1 MKRICKL
8 LSLLLIA
15 AMLLSTFSIT
25 ASAAK
30 EKNHWVRIDGNAAKN
45 DAVYYNL
52 EGWSNN
58 PSNWSAYYDVENGAL
73 YLKSLYASRIDLT
86 YSNCKKIYLIGD
98 NYLRQTYGSLS
109 LQQRVVISAEGSLE
123 ITTEENV
130 QGTLNITLN
139 LEYDRYYNEDYYPF
153 CCISLSRA
161 DKFTLSGNAK
171 INAVVNAKE
180 NAKFSF
186 AMIDTAN
193 NGVIDTEIINI
204 IDNASVSCSFEK
216 GETGAACENAYF
228 LRAKQ
233 INVNTTG
240 ELVFS
245 APEYRIVGFLSNDVN
260 LTNVGTIDITCKNSG
275 YSYPFWRVDSYE
287 SLDKTQY
294 AVRIYEDIE
303 NNTKRLTI
311 RKGSPVRVNLID
323 AYFKNTRQSAADFL
337 PGDTVWF
344 DPIDLSAEGKK
355 LNGCVITVN
364 GESEEYIT
372 TNEGFFYVHIPKNPT
387 TDWATV
393 SQLFK
398 YRLSYSVADNRG
410 YVVVDS
416 TNIEND
422 DNCVWVAPT
431 ETAYIRAVAN
441 EGWQF
446 SRWQVISPEG
456 YTLTEEEATNP
467 QLIFEGANK
476 YTAEVRAVF
485 EPKDYAITYRYLTNA
500 TSGSWRSLSKN
511 SQYLASGASLTTLYK
526 TGDSVSLP
534 TSSDFDWDGYIFAGW
549 YKNANFTGSPVTMAE
564 TSVSGGL
571 TYYAKFIKDTNAT
584 YKLTTSLSGTN
595 STHGRCAAT
604 GLKAAEGD
612 TVYVTLTPDKGY
624 VLNPN
629 LSIRMR
635 YQVNSKWRE
644 FTDFTKV
651 SDGLYKFTMPAGA
664 VAVYVSNPFNLVEYT
679 ITYDYNGGKANYYTD
694 RLPTSYDVT
703 GDPNNSSDGYKVDLT
718 GNSYSRGPVAKAGY
732 KWVGWCRNADCS
744 DEPIK
749 YIEPNTL
756 TGNLKLYACWEK
768 VDYRIVPRVMS
779 GDAYGTLSLDVSS
792 AKMGDTVTFYCAPL
806 SDCILSSLYVGT
818 TSTGSAVREVD
829 ITDLGG
835 GYYSF
840 EMPGYELTSTQ
851 VYVVAEFAKLNAV
864 IFVDGEGY
872 EFAQHGNMYFDILCP
887 SDRYVSFEVR
897 TKDGWYKSDDYKV
910 LVNGTEI
917 RTDLSGDFYS
927 VKPQNGD
934 ITITVQGIKEK
945 GVAIEGAVKS
955 FGKTAD
961 KTTIQLTEYKK
972 TEPAYE
978 TTITGNSSSYILPQ
992 IYSGAYILKA
1002 MKPGHA
1008 AREYFLEVAADVITQ
1023 NIDLLLLGD
1032 VNADGV
1038 VDVLDCLEAELMISN
1053 AKEPDDPYIEDVADY
1068 NSDGV
1073 LSVSDY
1079 QSIVNAALW
1088 G

>member
-30 EKNHWVRIDGNAAKN
+30 EINHWIRIDGEKAKN

-73 YLKSLYASRIDLT
+73 YLKNLYASYIDLT

-98 NYLRQTYGSLS
+98 NYLMQTFGTRNPYAQSRIIG
-109 LQQRVVISAEGSLE
+109 AEFGLE
-123 ITTEENV
+123 ITTEKNV
-130 QGTLNITLN
+130 QGSLNIQLN
-139 LEYDRYYNEDYYPF
+139 LEHDKYYNEEYYPVS
-153 CCISLSRA
+153 CIFLKRA

-171 INAVVNAKE
+171 INAVVSAKE

-186 AMIDTAN
+186 TMIDITNGSNDTA
-193 NGVIDTEIINI
+193 INI
-204 IDNASVSCSFEK
+204 TDNASISCSFEK
-216 GETGAACENAYF
+216 SEEGSVCDTAYF
-228 LRAKQ
+228 LKAKF

-245 APEYRIVGFLSNDVN
+245 APEYCIVGFLSSNVN
-260 LTNVGTIDITCKNSG
+260 ITNVGTIDITSKRSA
-275 YSYPFWRVDSYE
+275 YSYPFWNSKSYKN
-287 SLDKTQY
+287 LDNTQY
-294 AVRIYEDIE
+294 AIREYEDVE
-303 NNTKRLTI
+303 NLTKRLTI
-311 RKGSPVRVNLID
+311 RKGSPVLVSLIY
-323 AYFKNTRQSAADFL
+323 AYFKNTRQSAAYFL

-344 DPIDLSAEGKK
+344 DPIDLSAEGRK
-355 LNGCVITVN
+355 LNGCKITVN

-372 TNEGFFYVHIPKNPT
+372 TNDSFFYVYIPKSPT
-387 TDWATV
+387 TDWAKA

-410 YVVVDS
+410 SVVVDS
-416 TNIEND
+416 RNIEKGD
-422 DNCVWVAPT
+422 GCVWVAPD

-446 SRWQVISPEG
+446 SHWQVISPSS
-456 YTLTEEEATNP
+456 YTLTEAEAANP
-467 QLIFEGANK
+467 QLIFEGANQ

-485 EPKDYAITYRYLTNA
+485 EPKDYTITYRYLTNA

-511 SQYLASGASLTTLYK
+511 SQYLASGASINTLYK
-526 TGDSVSLP
+526 VNDSVSLP

-612 TVYVTLTPDKGY
+612 TVYVTITPDKGY

-629 LSIRMR
+629 LSLNMR
-635 YQVNSKWRE
+635 YQVNSKWQA
-644 FTDFTKV
+644 FTGFTKV

-664 VAVYVSNPFNLVEYT
+664 FAVYVSNPFNRLEYT
-679 ITYDYNGGKANYYTD
+679 ITYDYNGGKSNYYTD
-694 RLPTSYDVT
+694 KLPTSYNVS
-703 GDPNNSSDGYKVDLT
+703 GDPDNSFDGYKVDLT
-718 GNSYSRGPVAKAGY
+718 GNSYSRGPVQKTGY

-768 VDYRIVPRVMS
+768 ADYRIVPRVMS

-806 SDCILSSLYVGT
+806 SGCVLSSLYVGT
-818 TSTGSAVREVD
+818 NSTGGAVSDVAV
-829 ITDLGG
+829 TDLGG

-840 EMPGYELTSTQ
+840 VMPGYDLTSTE

-872 EFAQHGNMYFDILCP
+872 EFAQHENLNFDVLCP
-887 SDRYVSFEVR
+887 SDRYISFEVR

-917 RTDLSGDFYS
+917 SRNLSGDFYS
-927 VKPQNGD
+927 VRPENGD

-945 GVAIEGAVKS
+945 GVAIEGALKS
-955 FGKTAD
+955 FGKAAD

-972 TEPAYE
+972 TEPSYE
-978 TTITGNSSSYILPQ
+978 TTVTGNSTSYILPQ

-1002 MKPGHA
+1002 MKPGHVS
-1008 AREYFLEVAADVITQ
+1008 REYFIEVGADVVTQ
-1023 NIDLLLLGD
+1023 NIELLLLGD

-1053 AKEPDDPYIEDVADY
+1053 EREPTDPYITDVADY

-1079 QSIVNAALW
+1079 QSIVNEALW